1 MAMSLDVEKIKED
14 FPVLQREINGKPLIY
29 LDSANT
35 SQKPASVMDAME
47 DYYRTFNANVHRGS
61 YQLAN
66 EATAILEDARDKVRS
81 FINANSRKEV
91 VFAKNATEAM
101 NLISNT
107 WGRENL
113 SSGDAIVLT
122 ELEHH
127 ANIVPWQMLAAE
139 KGFEIRW
146 IKIDDN
152 GHLDL
157 SDFDQLIDGAKLLS
171 FAAMSNVLGTFTPVQ
186 DLTERAHKAGMVVHA
201 DASQY
206 TPHSDTDV
214 QALGIDFL
222 TFTGHKLLGPMGI
235 GVLWGKESLLDSM
248 PPFLGGGE
256 MILNVTKEGF
266 STNELPWKFE
276 AGTPMVAEA
285 AGLGAAIDY
294 LSNIGMNEIRNHEIE
309 LTDYALEKL
318 TSEFG
323 ETISIFGPKDANERG
338 GVISFTFDGAHPH
351 DISQVLDEENICIRA
366 GHHCAKPLMQV
377 LNVGATSRVSMYLYN
392 DQSDIDA
399 LVSGLHKVRN
409 LFVL

>member
-1 MAMSLDVEKIKED
+1 MA
-14 FPVLQREINGKPLIY
+14 
-29 LDSANT
+29 
-35 SQKPASVMDAME
+35 
-47 DYYRTFNANVHRGS
+47 NAR
-61 YQLAN
+61 
-66 EATAILEDARDKVRS
+66 
-81 FINANSRKEV
+81 
-91 VFAKNATEAM
+91 
-101 NLISNT
+101 
-107 WGRENL
+107 W
-113 SSGDAIVLT
+113 
-122 ELEHH
+122 
-127 ANIVPWQMLAAE
+127 P

-171 FAAMSNVLGTFTPVQ
+171 FAAMSNVLGLLPCK
-186 DLTERAHKAGMVVHA
+186 DLTERAHELGLVVHA
-201 DASQY
+201 GCKSIH
-206 TPHSDTDV
+206 PHTGTDV
-214 QALGIDFL
+214 QALGVDFL

-235 GVLWGKESLLDSM
+235 GVLWGKEDLLDSM

-309 LTDYALEKL
+309 LTDYALGKL

-323 ETISIFGPKDANERG
+323 ETISILGPKTQQSVGRNF
-338 GVISFTFDGAHPH
+338 FTFDGAHPH

-392 DQSDIDA
+392 DESDIDA
-399 LVSGLHKVRN
+399 LVAGLHKVRN
-409 LFVL
+409 LYPIVGL

>member
-1 MAMSLDVEKIKED
+1 MSLDVGKIKED
-14 FPVLQREINGKPLIY
+14 FPVLQRNINGKPLIY

-47 DYYRTFNANVHRGS
+47 DYYRKFNANVHRGS

-66 EATAILEDARDKVRS
+66 EATAILEGARDKVRS

-91 VFAKNATEAM
+91 VFTKNATEAM

-186 DLTERAHKAGMVVHA
+186 DLTEKAHELGMIVHA

-206 TPHSDTDV
+206 TPHTDTDV
-214 QALGIDFL
+214 QAL
-222 TFTGHKLLGPMGI
+222 
-235 GVLWGKESLLDSM
+235 SL
-248 PPFLGGGE
+248 
-256 MILNVTKEGF
+256 IH
-266 STNELPWKFE
+266 
-276 AGTPMVAEA
+276 
-285 AGLGAAIDY
+285 I
-294 LSNIGMNEIRNHEIE
+294 
-309 LTDYALEKL
+309 
-318 TSEFG
+318 
-323 ETISIFGPKDANERG
+323 
-338 GVISFTFDGAHPH
+338 
-351 DISQVLDEENICIRA
+351 
-366 GHHCAKPLMQV
+366 
-377 LNVGATSRVSMYLYN
+377 
-392 DQSDIDA
+392 
-399 LVSGLHKVRN
+399 
-409 LFVL
+409 

>member
-1 MAMSLDVEKIKED
+1 MAMSIDVAKIKED
-14 FPVLQREINGKPLIY
+14 FPVLQRNINGKPLIY

-47 DYYRTFNANVHRGS
+47 DYYSKFNANVHRGS

-66 EATAILEDARDKVRS
+66 EATAILEGARDKVRS

-91 VFAKNATEAM
+91 VFTKNATEAM

-186 DLTERAHKAGMVVHA
+186 DLTKRAHELGIVVHA

-206 TPHSDTDV
+206 TPHTGTDV
-214 QALGIDFL
+214 QALGVDFL
-222 TFTGHKLLGPMGI
+222 TFTGHKLLGPMGNRRSL
-235 GVLWGKESLLDSM
+235 GEGKL
-248 PPFLGGGE
+248 
-256 MILNVTKEGF
+256 
-266 STNELPWKFE
+266 
-276 AGTPMVAEA
+276 A
-285 AGLGAAIDY
+285 
-294 LSNIGMNEIRNHEIE
+294 
-309 LTDYALEKL
+309 
-318 TSEFG
+318 
-323 ETISIFGPKDANERG
+323 
-338 GVISFTFDGAHPH
+338 
-351 DISQVLDEENICIRA
+351 
-366 GHHCAKPLMQV
+366 
-377 LNVGATSRVSMYLYN
+377 
-392 DQSDIDA
+392 
-399 LVSGLHKVRN
+399 
-409 LFVL
+409 

>member
-1 MAMSLDVEKIKED
+1 MSLDVGTIKKD
-14 FPVLQREINGKPLIY
+14 FPVLQRNINGKRLIY

-35 SQKPASVMDAME
+35 SQKPSAVMDAME
-47 DYYRTFNANVHRGS
+47 DYYRKFNANVHRGS

-66 EATAILEDARDKVRS
+66 EATAILEGARDNVRN
-81 FINANSRKEV
+81 FINANSTKEV
-91 VFAKNATEAM
+91 VFTKNATEAM

-113 SSGDAIVLT
+113 ESGDAIVLT

-139 KGFEIRW
+139 RGFEIRW

-171 FAAMSNVLGTFTPVQ
+171 FAAMSNVLGTFTPVK
-186 DLTERAHKAGMVVHA
+186 DLTERAHELGLVVHA

-206 TPHSDTDV
+206 TPHTATDV
-214 QALGIDFL
+214 QALGVDFL

-235 GVLWGKESLLDSM
+235 GVLWGMEDLLDSM
-248 PPFLGGGE
+248 PPFTGTTFAPPP
-256 MILNVTKEGF
+256 M
-266 STNELPWKFE
+266 KFE

-294 LSNIGMNEIRNHEIE
+294 LSNIGMNEIRNHEIG
-309 LTDYALEKL
+309 LTDYALGKL

-323 ETISIFGPKDANERG
+323 ETISIFGPRDATERG

-392 DQSDIDA
+392 DESDIDG
-399 LVSGLHKVRN
+399 LVAGLHKVRN
-409 LFVL
+409 LFTL

>member
-1 MAMSLDVEKIKED
+1 
-14 FPVLQREINGKPLIY
+14 
-29 LDSANT
+29 
-35 SQKPASVMDAME
+35 
-47 DYYRTFNANVHRGS
+47 
-61 YQLAN
+61 
-66 EATAILEDARDKVRS
+66 
-81 FINANSRKEV
+81 
-91 VFAKNATEAM
+91 M

-113 SSGDAIVLT
+113 ASGDAIVLT

-139 KGFEIRW
+139 RGFEIRW

-171 FAAMSNVLGTFTPVQ
+171 FAAMSNVLGTFTPVK
-186 DLTERAHKAGMVVHA
+186 DLTERAHELGLVVHA

-206 TPHSDTDV
+206 TPHTGTDV
-214 QALGIDFL
+214 QALGVDFL

-235 GVLWGKESLLDSM
+235 GVLWGKEDLLDSM

-309 LTDYALEKL
+309 LTDYALGKL

-323 ETISIFGPKDANERG
+323 ETISIFGPKNATERG

-392 DQSDIDA
+392 DESDIDA
-399 LVSGLHKVRN
+399 LVAGLHKVRN
-409 LFVL
+409 LFTL